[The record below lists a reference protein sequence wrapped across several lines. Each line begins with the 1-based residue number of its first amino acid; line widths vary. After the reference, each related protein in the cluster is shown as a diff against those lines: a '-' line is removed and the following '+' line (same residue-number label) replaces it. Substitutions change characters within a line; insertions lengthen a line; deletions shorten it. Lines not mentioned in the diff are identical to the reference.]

1 MTHAQIRLQQDFQP
15 TPSTLE
21 PTERLLHLITGAWAS
36 QIVYAAAKLNLADEL
51 ASRPGTAGEIA
62 AAIGTAERPL
72 YRLLRAMSGL
82 GLTEEDSQ
90 GRFALTSTGQLLRS
104 DMPNSL
110 HGFAALNGEDWHW
123 RNWGAIVDCVKN
135 GGPVFDRLFGTPV
148 FAYLAQ
154 HPEAG
159 AAFDA
164 AMTSITGGWN
174 PAVLAALEFPETATV
189 VDIGGGAGVLL
200 SAILEANPHLR
211 GILVDL
217 PEVTERAH
225 ANPRFAA
232 AIKTGRCSVVG
243 GSFFDAI
250 PVKGDIHIMKF
261 IIHDWGDEEA
271 STILTNSRNA
281 LEAGDRLILVEQLIE
296 PGKPAQLATMTDIEM
311 LLFVSGG
318 ERTEQEFAQ
327 LLRRNGFEL
336 TRIVPTAAPVF
347 IIEARAI

>member
-1 MTHAQIRLQQDFQP
+1 MTHAQVRLQQDFQP
-15 TPSTLE
+15 TPSILE
-21 PTERLLHLITGAWAS
+21 STRSLLHLITGAWAS
-36 QIVYAAAKLNLADEL
+36 QIVYAAAKLKLADEL
-51 ASRPGTAGEIA
+51 ANRPRTAGEIA
-62 AAIGTAERPL
+62 AAIGVAERPL

-82 GLTEEDSQ
+82 GLTGEDGR
-90 GRFALTSTGQLLRS
+90 GRFDLTQMGQLLRS

-110 HGFAALNGEDWHW
+110 YGFAALNGEDWHW
-123 RNWGAIVDCVKN
+123 RSWGGIVDCVKK
-135 GGPVFDRLFGTPV
+135 GGPVFDRLFGMPV
-148 FAYLAQ
+148 FAYLGQ

-159 AAFDA
+159 AAFDV

-174 PAVLAALEFPETATV
+174 PAVLAALEFPEAATV

-211 GILVDL
+211 GVLVDL
-217 PEVTERAH
+217 PEVTERAL
-225 ANPRFAA
+225 ANPRLAA
-232 AIKTGRCSVVG
+232 AIGTGRCQVIS
-243 GSFFDAI
+243 GSFFEPILA
-250 PVKGDIHIMKF
+250 KGDIHIMKF

-327 LLRRNGFEL
+327 LLRQNGFEL

>member
-1 MTHAQIRLQQDFQP
+1 MTHAPVRLQEDFQP
-15 TPSTLE
+15 THSILEST
-21 PTERLLHLITGAWAS
+21 RSLLDLITGSWAS
-36 QIVYAAAKLNLADEL
+36 QVVHAAAKLKLADEL
-51 ASRPGTAGEIA
+51 ASRPRTVREIA
-62 AAIGTAERPL
+62 AAVGAMERPL

-90 GRFALTSTGQLLRS
+90 GRFDLTPTGQLLRS
-104 DMPNSL
+104 DVPNSL

-123 RNWGAIVDCVKN
+123 RNWGGIVDCVKN
-135 GGPVFDRLFGTPV
+135 GGPVFDRLFGMPV
-148 FAYLAQ
+148 FAYLGQ

-174 PAVLAALEFPETATV
+174 SAVLAALEFPETATV

-200 SAILEANPHLR
+200 AAILEANPHLH
-211 GILVDL
+211 GVLVDL
-217 PEVTERAH
+217 PEVTERAVS
-225 ANPRFAA
+225 NPRLAA
-232 AIKTGRCSVVG
+232 AISTGRCKVSS
-243 GSFFDAI
+243 GSFFEPI
-250 PVKGDIHIMKF
+250 PAKGDIHIMKF
-261 IIHDWGDEEA
+261 ILHDWGDEEA

-281 LEAGDRLILVEQLIE
+281 LETGDRLVLVEQLIE
-296 PGKPAQLATMTDIEM
+296 PGKPALLATLTDIEM

-336 TRIVPTAAPVF
+336 TKVVPTPAPVF